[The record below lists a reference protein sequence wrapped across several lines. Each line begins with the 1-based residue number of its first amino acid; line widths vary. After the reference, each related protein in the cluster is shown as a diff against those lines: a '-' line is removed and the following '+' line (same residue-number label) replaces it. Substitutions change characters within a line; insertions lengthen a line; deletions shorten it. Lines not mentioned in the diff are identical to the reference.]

1 MFKFFKTFF
10 EMLESIKQLVGW
22 LKTQPTT
29 IRLIVVVLLA
39 ALLVAL
45 SFTSCAR
52 SSMRFK
58 GTGEVEYFY
67 KGSLG
72 PDLSSDKN
80 N

>member
-1 MFKFFKTFF
+1 
-10 EMLESIKQLVGW
+10 MLESFKQLVGW

-29 IRLIVVVLLA
+29 IRMIVVILLA

-52 SSMRFK
+52 SSMCFK
-58 GTGEVEYFY
+58 GTGEVEYIY

-72 PDLSSDKN
+72 PSLSHEKN

>member
-1 MFKFFKTFF
+1 
-10 EMLESIKQLVGW
+10 MLESFKQLVGW

-29 IRLIVVVLLA
+29 IRLILVILLA

-52 SSMRFK
+52 SSMCFK
-58 GTGEVEYFY
+58 GTGEVEYIY
-67 KGSLG
+67 KGALG
-72 PDLSSDKN
+72 PSFSHEKN

>member
-1 MFKFFKTFF
+1 MFNSLKTFF
-10 EMLESIKQLVGW
+10 DMLESIKQLVGW

-29 IRLIVVVLLA
+29 IRLIIITLLA
-39 ALLVAL
+39 ALVAVL

-58 GTGEVEYFY
+58 GTGEVEYIY

-72 PDLSSDKN
+72 PGFSDEKK
-80 N
+80 

>member
-1 MFKFFKTFF
+1 
-10 EMLESIKQLVGW
+10 MLESIKQLVGW

-29 IRLIVVVLLA
+29 IRLIVVLLA
-39 ALLVAL
+39 AALLAVL

-52 SSMRFK
+52 SSMCFK
-58 GTGEVEYFY
+58 GTGEVEYIY

-72 PDLSSDKN
+72 PSLFYEKN

>member
-1 MFKFFKTFF
+1 
-10 EMLESIKQLVGW
+10 MLEFFKQLVGW

-29 IRLIVVVLLA
+29 IRLILVILLA
-39 ALLVAL
+39 ALLAAL

-52 SSMRFK
+52 SSMCFK
-58 GTGEVEYFY
+58 GTGEVEYIY

-72 PDLSSDKN
+72 PSLSHEKN

>member
-1 MFKFFKTFF
+1 
-10 EMLESIKQLVGW
+10 MLEFIKQLVGW

-29 IRLIVVVLLA
+29 IRLIVVILFA
-39 ALLVAL
+39 ALLAVL

-58 GTGEVEYFY
+58 GTGEVEYIY

-72 PDLSSDKN
+72 PSLSDGQKY
-80 N
+80 

>member
-1 MFKFFKTFF
+1 
-10 EMLESIKQLVGW
+10 MLESIKRLVGW
-22 LKTQPTT
+22 LKTQPIT
-29 IRLIVVVLLA
+29 IRLILVILLA

-52 SSMRFK
+52 SSMCFK
-58 GTGEVEYFY
+58 GTGEVEYIY

-72 PDLSSDKN
+72 PSLPHEKN